1 MINGRKHI
9 VFIKTKSKLVMPK
22 KKPQKGKPE
31 VHDDLKGFDI
41 KINEFGEITSN
52 VKVDQL
58 NEFLDENVEDKKLVD
73 REDYT
78 QNIDNQEEE

>member
-1 MINGRKHI
+1 
-9 VFIKTKSKLVMPK
+9 MPK

-41 KINEFGEITSN
+41 KINEFGEIVSN
-52 VKVDQL
+52 IKVDKL

-73 REDYT
+73 REDLT
-78 QNIDNQEEE
+78 QKSDNQEEE